1 MLFIIAIYVNISHK
15 YLQEN
20 LSVYTPGTTGC
31 TYTTCA
37 TSVIRQLLCTRL
49 ILLTGNICANIYR

>member
-31 TYTTCA
+31 TYTPCA